1 MNLMRKF
8 PGVIRRNF
16 KLLGKGI
23 KLGYGFFFVQLAWV
37 LFGSFITV
45 LNVVIPKF
53 LIEAIQNQSITQAFQ
68 ILLLTLGINLSA
80 SVAEIY
86 YTPFIALARE
96 KINVKIIDE
105 FLKKSFSLELK
116 YFDNPGFYDKY
127 SIVFDNCCDLVHSAI
142 NTYLSLIASVTQ
154 IALVFSILLWMNKG
168 ILLVMLSVIFIQ
180 LMIDKKR
187 KKIQYDYQKSITKQN
202 RQLNYLYRLFYVPQF
217 MRDIRVNSLKSF
229 IFNKKNE
236 ATKDLLNNV
245 KTTHK
250 KLSIVNFFV
259 SVFSHMETFFIS
271 LYFVFQAYRGRILIG
286 DFFVSLNSYNTLK
299 SSISS
304 LFATYNAFYS
314 NDLYINEYLSFMD
327 TDSSSAYK
335 GKKKISAGEIKLIE
349 FINVSFTYPN
359 SHSKALDGISFSIR
373 KGEKIAIV
381 GNNGAGK
388 TTVIKLLLRLYDPQE
403 GIIRINGTDI
413 REYDLVE
420 LRNSI
425 SVLFQDFTIYPFT
438 IRENITL
445 GKNISNEVVEDA
457 LDRVGLLN
465 KVKSM
470 PLGLDTPITSQ
481 MLEDGIELSGG
492 ESQRLAIARIY
503 AGNKGFIVL
512 DEPTSNLDPYIE
524 QELYEA
530 ILSNLE
536 ESTVIIIS
544 HRLTFTYRMNKIIC
558 IVDGK
563 IAEEGTHRELL
574 RNRNGYYSG
583 MFDLSVDKYFEKEQ
597 SKILKSSNF

>member
-1 MNLMRKF
+1 
-8 PGVIRRNF
+8 
-16 KLLGKGI
+16 
-23 KLGYGFFFVQLAWV
+23 
-37 LFGSFITV
+37 
-45 LNVVIPKF
+45 
-53 LIEAIQNQSITQAFQ
+53 
-68 ILLLTLGINLSA
+68 
-80 SVAEIY
+80 
-86 YTPFIALARE
+86 
-96 KINVKIIDE
+96 
-105 FLKKSFSLELK
+105 
-116 YFDNPGFYDKY
+116 
-127 SIVFDNCCDLVHSAI
+127 
-142 NTYLSLIASVTQ
+142 
-154 IALVFSILLWMNKG
+154 
-168 ILLVMLSVIFIQ
+168 
-180 LMIDKKR
+180 
-187 KKIQYDYQKSITKQN
+187 
-202 RQLNYLYRLFYVPQF
+202 
-217 MRDIRVNSLKSF
+217 
-229 IFNKKNE
+229 
-236 ATKDLLNNV
+236 
-245 KTTHK
+245 
-250 KLSIVNFFV
+250 
-259 SVFSHMETFFIS
+259 
-271 LYFVFQAYRGRILIG
+271 
-286 DFFVSLNSYNTLK
+286 
-299 SSISS
+299 
-304 LFATYNAFYS
+304 
-314 NDLYINEYLSFMD
+314 
-327 TDSSSAYK
+327 
-335 GKKKISAGEIKLIE
+335 
-349 FINVSFTYPN
+349 
-359 SHSKALDGISFSIR
+359 
-373 KGEKIAIV
+373 V